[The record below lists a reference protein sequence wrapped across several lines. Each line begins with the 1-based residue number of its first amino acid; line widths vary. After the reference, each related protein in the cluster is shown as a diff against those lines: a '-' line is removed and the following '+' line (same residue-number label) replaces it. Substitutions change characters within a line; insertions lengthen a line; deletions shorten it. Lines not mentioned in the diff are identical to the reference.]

1 MRWSD
6 EGIVLSARRHGERGL
21 IVHLLT
27 RERGRHA
34 GLVRGGQGPRKRMRF
49 QTGNRL
55 AVSWSA
61 RLSEHLGYLAGELLR
76 GHAARFIDDRA
87 RLACLSAAAAVAEVT
102 LPEREPHPRAYA
114 GLNTL
119 LEALDDDA
127 DYAALYVRWELD
139 LLAELGYGLDLSH
152 CAATGARDN
161 LAYVS
166 PRSGHAVSEAA
177 AAPYRAKLLRLP
189 RFLLL
194 AENQPPAADDI
205 LAGLALTGYFLE
217 HRVLAPH
224 ERKIPAARARFV
236 DVVKRSTA
244 DAQSRA
250 SASREANKQT

>member
-34 GLVRGGQGPRKRMRF
+34 GRVRGGQGPRTRMRY

-55 AVSWSA
+55 AITWSA

-76 GHAARFIDDRA
+76 GHAARFIDDRL
-87 RLACLSAAAAVAEVT
+87 RLACLSSAASMAESC

-119 LEALDDDA
+119 LEALDDDR

-152 CAATGARDN
+152 CAGNGTTEN
-161 LAYVS
+161 LTYVS
-166 PRSGHAVSEAA
+166 PRSGQAVSEEA
-177 AAPYRAKLLRLP
+177 AAPYREKLLRLP
-189 RFLLL
+189 RFLLDESIRPD
-194 AENQPPAADDI
+194 AGGI
-205 LAGLALTGYFLE
+205 LDGLRLTGFFLDR
-217 HRVLAPH
+217 RVLAPH
-224 ERKIPAARARFV
+224 ERKIPTARLRFADVLKRGTMKIGQAAIPV
-236 DVVKRSTA
+236 S
-244 DAQSRA
+244 
-250 SASREANKQT
+250 

>member
-34 GLVRGGQGPRKRMRF
+34 GLVRGGQGPRTRMRY

-55 AVSWSA
+55 AINWSA

-87 RLACLSAAAAVAEVT
+87 RLACLSSAAAMAEAC
-102 LPEREPHPRAYA
+102 LPEREPHPRAYI
-114 GLNTL
+114 GLNDL
-119 LEALDDDA
+119 LEALDDDK

-152 CAATGARDN
+152 CAGNGTTEN

-166 PRSGHAVSEAA
+166 PRSGQAVSSGAA
-177 AAPYRAKLLRLP
+177 EPYRNKLLRLP
-189 RFLLL
+189 SFLLD
-194 AENQPPAADDI
+194 PAARPEAGDI
-205 LAGLALTGYFLE
+205 LDGLKLTLFFLDR
-217 HRVLAPH
+217 RVLAPH
-224 ERKIPAARARFV
+224 ERKIPAARLRFA
-236 DVVKRSTA
+236 DVVRRSAA
-244 DAQSRA
+244 DTQSRV
-250 SASREANKQT
+250 SA

>member
-6 EGIVLSARRHGERGL
+6 EGIVLSTRRHGERGL

-34 GLVRGGQGPRKRMRF
+34 GLVRGGQGPRTRMRF

-87 RLACLSAAAAVAEVT
+87 RLACLAAAASVAEVT

-114 GLNTL
+114 GLNAL
-119 LEALDDDA
+119 LEALDADDN
-127 DYAALYVRWELD
+127 YAALYVRWELD

-152 CAATGARDN
+152 CASTGATDN

-166 PRSGHAVSEAA
+166 PRSGPAGAGGRAPALPREAA
-177 AAPYRAKLLRLP
+177 APAAISDGGGKPAAGDRRHPRRLGTHRLLP
-189 RFLLL
+189 RT
-194 AENQPPAADDI
+194 PR
-205 LAGLALTGYFLE
+205 AG
-217 HRVLAPH
+217 
-224 ERKIPAARARFV
+224 AARAQ
-236 DVVKRSTA
+236 DSG
-244 DAQSRA
+244 
-250 SASREANKQT
+250 

>member
-6 EGIVLSARRHGERGL
+6 EGIVLSTRRHGERGL

-34 GLVRGGQGPRKRMRF
+34 GLVRGGQGPRTRMRF

-87 RLACLSAAAAVAEVT
+87 RLACLAAAASVAEVT

-114 GLNTL
+114 GLNAL
-119 LEALDDDA
+119 LEALDADDN
-127 DYAALYVRWELD
+127 YAALYVRWELD

-152 CAATGARDN
+152 CASTGATDN

-166 PRSGHAVSEAA
+166 PRSGQAVSEEA

-189 RFLLL
+189 RFLMV
-194 AENQPPAADDI
+194 AENAPLSADDI

-217 HRVLAPH
+217 RRVLAPH
-224 ERKIPAARARFV
+224 ERKIPAARLRFV
-236 DVVKRSTA
+236 DVIQRSTG
-244 DAQSRA
+244 
-250 SASREANKQT
+250 REAVVRSESKEA

>member
-34 GLVRGGQGPRKRMRF
+34 GLVRGGQGPRTRMRY

-55 AVSWSA
+55 AITWSA

-76 GHAARFIDDRA
+76 GHAARFIDDRL
-87 RLACLSAAAAVAEVT
+87 RLACLSSAASMAESC

-119 LEALDDDA
+119 LEALDDDR

-152 CAATGARDN
+152 CAGNGTTEN
-161 LAYVS
+161 LTYVS
-166 PRSGHAVSEAA
+166 PRSGQAVSEEA
-177 AAPYRAKLLRLP
+177 AAPYREKLLRLP
-189 RFLLL
+189 RFLLDESIRPD
-194 AENQPPAADDI
+194 AGDI
-205 LAGLALTGYFLE
+205 LDGLRLTGFFLDR
-217 HRVLAPH
+217 RVLAPH
-224 ERKIPAARARFV
+224 ERKIPTARLRFADVLKRGTMKIGQAAIPV
-236 DVVKRSTA
+236 S
-244 DAQSRA
+244 
-250 SASREANKQT
+250 

>member
-34 GLVRGGQGPRKRMRF
+34 GLVRGGQGPRTRMRY

-76 GHAARFIDDRA
+76 GHAARFIDDRV
-87 RLACLSAAAAVAEVT
+87 RLACLSSAAAMAEVT

-114 GLNTL
+114 GLNAL
-119 LEALDDDA
+119 LEALDDDG
-127 DYAALYVRWELD
+127 DFAALYVRWELD

-152 CAATGARDN
+152 CVATGARES
-161 LAYVS
+161 LTYVS
-166 PRSGHAVSEAA
+166 PRSGQAVSENAA
-177 AAPYRAKLLRLP
+177 SPYREKLLRLP
-189 RFLLL
+189 RFLL
-194 AENQPPAADDI
+194 EDGNNPAPSDI
-205 LAGLALTGYFLE
+205 LDGLALTGYFLDR
-217 HRVLAPH
+217 RVLAPH
-224 ERKIPAARARFV
+224 ERKIPAARARFA
-236 DVVKRSTA
+236 DVIQRSTA
-244 DAQSRA
+244 EAQSRA
-250 SASREANKQT
+250 SALCEAKK